1 MKHILFLLLLTGVCM
16 PEASAQDKGRLTG
29 GLESNSI
36 YYVKDSK
43 LKDGSSVYPDDHF
56 GSNNY
61 LKLDYTKGKFAAG
74 IQLEGYLPAL
84 QGYDMGVYGDKKAFP
99 D

>member
-36 YYVKDSK
+36 Y
-43 LKDGSSVYPDDHF
+43 
-56 GSNNY
+56 
-61 LKLDYTKGKFAAG
+61 
-74 IQLEGYLPAL
+74 
-84 QGYDMGVYGDKKAFP
+84 
-99 D
+99 

>member
-43 LKDGSSVYPDDHF
+43 LKDGSSVYPTII
-56 GSNNY
+56 SVAI
-61 LKLDYTKGKFAAG
+61 TT
-74 IQLEGYLPAL
+74 
-84 QGYDMGVYGDKKAFP
+84 
-99 D
+99 